1 MKVTAK
7 KCCLNRCGTPL
18 ITCLHAKLFT
28 VVPLRESQKIA
39 CNRVKHNV
47 QQNSAEFYYRA
58 CGAVQERDTVVGELV
73 SVKVTWA
80 ARC

>member
-1 MKVTAK
+1 M
-7 KCCLNRCGTPL
+7 C
-18 ITCLHAKLFT
+18 
-28 VVPLRESQKIA
+28 S
-39 CNRVKHNV
+39 RVKHNV
-47 QQNSAEFYYRA
+47 QQNSAEFYYRV